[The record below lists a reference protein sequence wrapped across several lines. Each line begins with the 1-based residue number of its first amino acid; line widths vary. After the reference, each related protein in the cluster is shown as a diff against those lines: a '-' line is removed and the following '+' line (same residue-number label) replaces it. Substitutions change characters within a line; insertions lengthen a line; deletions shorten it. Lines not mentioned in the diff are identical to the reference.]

1 MTELRSKLARK
12 VEKAVLVDRRTGQA
26 RINVVDDDG
35 IITLTGTV
43 KDQRISKT
51 VEEIAYQFEG
61 VLDVIND
68 IDVINEE
75 LTLVSAAGIP
85 THLPNH

>member
-43 KDQRISKT
+43 KDPRISKT